1 MKYLNFLI
9 LFFSFS
15 LYLTKGEE
23 VNNSTENTE
32 ESYSSEISGELKNL
46 RESNNKKFNQ
56 IINDYIKEHKYNK
69 NIITR
74 EQFKEIFYK
83 LFEIGRKEL
92 SDEEG
97 KEIKENK
104 EYINNIFNNLI
115 KEEKKEIEV
124 DKIIDLFEPQNIL
137 FALRDSLNDVGLNN
151 AVDSLS
157 QDLLHA
163 LDALEEENKKKEN
176 EKNTDL

>member
-9 LFFSFS
+9 FFFSFS

-32 ESYSSEISGELKNL
+32 ESYSSEISGELKKL

-69 NIITR
+69 NIITK

-83 LFEIGRKEL
+83 LFELGRKEL

-104 EYINNIFNNLI
+104 EYINNIFNNLV

>member
-1 MKYLNFLI
+1 M
-9 LFFSFS
+9 
-15 LYLTKGEE
+15 
-23 VNNSTENTE
+23 
-32 ESYSSEISGELKNL
+32 
-46 RESNNKKFNQ
+46 
-56 IINDYIKEHKYNK
+56 
-69 NIITR
+69 
-74 EQFKEIFYK
+74 
-83 LFEIGRKEL
+83 GRKEL

-163 LDALEEENKKKEN
+163 LDSLEEENKKKVN

>member
-1 MKYLNFLI
+1 M
-9 LFFSFS
+9 
-15 LYLTKGEE
+15 
-23 VNNSTENTE
+23 
-32 ESYSSEISGELKNL
+32 
-46 RESNNKKFNQ
+46 
-56 IINDYIKEHKYNK
+56 
-69 NIITR
+69 
-74 EQFKEIFYK
+74 
-83 LFEIGRKEL
+83 GRKEL

-163 LDALEEENKKKEN
+163 LDSLEEENKKKEN

>member
-1 MKYLNFLI
+1 M
-9 LFFSFS
+9 
-15 LYLTKGEE
+15 
-23 VNNSTENTE
+23 
-32 ESYSSEISGELKNL
+32 
-46 RESNNKKFNQ
+46 
-56 IINDYIKEHKYNK
+56 
-69 NIITR
+69 
-74 EQFKEIFYK
+74 
-83 LFEIGRKEL
+83 GRKEL

-104 EYINNIFNNLI
+104 EYINNIFNNLV